1 MTGTKTCPKP
11 TFPVPGACGPN
22 LRQIM
27 EKRHAKSMQEVYRIL
42 GGPFEERPHLA
53 RFCRA

>member
-22 LRQIM
+22 LRQINS
-27 EKRHAKSMQEVYRIL
+27 EHGQWLGQGSLLSVSSEIRLQSSQNIL
-42 GGPFEERPHLA
+42 
-53 RFCRA
+53 RF